1 MWEVGGI
8 KIERTRA
15 RQIVFCR
22 DTENHKKVIFLVK
35 RSVPKYSVQGKFFSG
50 LVPTETLRTQDS
62 ENIVGLGDRAS
73 PVLVSLE
80 N

>member
-35 RSVPKYSVQGKFFSG
+35 RSVPKYSIQGNFFSG

-73 PVLVSLE
+73 VSKL
-80 N
+80 